1 MLKGVDSLQKG
12 KFKKHD
18 KGDHPQGDQFIEGK
32 IGSGYMSTIEGQ
44 PYLEDFVEDTK
55 EIKKQRKKK
64 M

>member
-1 MLKGVDSLQKG
+1 MQKG

-32 IGSGYMSTIEGQ
+32 VGSGYMSTIEGQ

-55 EIKKQRKKK
+55 ERKKSK
-64 M
+64 EDKK